1 MNILSPTLFVTALL
15 TGLVGGL
22 HCTTMCGGFAL
33 SVMHKS
39 GARGITL
46 YTAGRLAT
54 YALLGAL
61 GGGFGALL
69 LPLEQVGAI
78 LSALLLIWFAARLA
92 GVVRPL
98 PGLPAALHN
107 VLGPLGTFAGRG
119 GPMALGALTALLP
132 CGLVYAALA
141 LPVAGASWWQGAL
154 MMITFGL
161 GTTPALTALTL
172 GGARIAEWSPPLR
185 RALAAL
191 VVLSGL
197 WALWERWPTL
207 PDDVPACCRTDAES

>member
-33 SVMHKS
+33 SVMHRS
-39 GARGITL
+39 GARGVTL
-46 YTAGRLAT
+46 YTAGRLTT

-92 GVVRPL
+92 GVVRPM
-98 PGLPAALHN
+98 PGLPRALHN
-107 VLGPLGTFAGRG
+107 VLGPLGRFVGRG
-119 GPMALGALTALLP
+119 GPLALGSFTALLP

-154 MMITFGL
+154 MMVAFGL

-172 GGARIAEWSPPLR
+172 GGARMAEWSPSLR
-185 RALAAL
+185 RGLAAL

-197 WALWERWPTL
+197 WALWDRWPTR